1 MTSFAV
7 WLKSTSVSELIRY
20 YPWLWPICESIHFI
34 GLSLVIGIAG
44 LFDLRLMGFLRRIPV
59 SAAKDLMPFAIA
71 GFAMNLVTGT
81 IFFVGAPDQYVNNPA
96 WWAKVLFIGIAG
108 LNAMFFETTL
118 GARVLTMGAGEDTPV
133 SFKIV
138 GFVSLLAWM
147 GVLYWGRMLPFIGGA
162 F

>member
-7 WLKSTSVSELIRY
+7 WLKSTPISELIRY

-34 GLSLVIGIAG
+34 GLALVIGIAG
-44 LFDLRLMGFLRRIPV
+44 LFDLRLMGLLRRIPV

-96 WWAKVLFIGIAG
+96 FWAKVLFIGIAG

-118 GARVLTMGAGEDTPV
+118 GARVLSMGPGEETPV

>member
-7 WLKSTSVSELIRY
+7 WLKSTEVSELIRY
-20 YPWLWPICESIHFI
+20 YPWLWPICETIHFV
-34 GLSLVIGIAG
+34 GLALVIGIAG

-96 WWAKVLFIGIAG
+96 WWAKVLFIGLAG

-118 GARVLTMGAGEDTPV
+118 GARVLTMGAGENTPT

-138 GFVSLLAWM
+138 GAVSLLSWL

>member
-7 WLKSTSVSELIRY
+7 WLKSTPISELIRY

-34 GLSLVIGIAG
+34 GLALVIGIAG
-44 LFDLRLMGFLRRIPV
+44 LFDLRLMGLLRRIPV

-96 WWAKVLFIGIAG
+96 LWAKVLFIGIAG

-118 GARVLTMGAGEDTPV
+118 GARVLTMGPGEDTPV